1 MTFLNGNRRG
11 NPCCAFIEIKRK
23 QKLYMAIYITT
34 GGTAMLSCQALGSAL
49 LYVYREENFLE
60 IHTSIS
66 TWIHVMS

>member
-1 MTFLNGNRRG
+1 MS
-11 NPCCAFIEIKRK
+11 
-23 QKLYMAIYITT
+23 IYITT

-66 TWIHVMS
+66 TWIHVLS